1 MQNINPAKYH
11 NFTLKNIRDI
21 NELKQFKNLEF
32 LAKQVVEGFVTG
44 LHKSPF
50 HGFSVEFSE
59 HRLYNTGE
67 SVKNIDWKLYGK
79 TDKLF
84 VKRYEEET
92 NLRCRI
98 IIDTSSSMLF
108 PYKNKSINSKLAF
121 SIFCAASLIHL
132 FRKQRDAA
140 GLTFFSEN
148 IDLHTQT
155 KMSSSHSR
163 MLFQYL
169 NQLLTKRTELN
180 RKTNPSKLLHLIS
193 EKIHKRSLVII
204 FSDMFS
210 SEEPEKLF
218 SALQHLKHNKHE
230 VILFHVTDKAHELD
244 FQYNNRPYKFIDME
258 TGESIKLNPNEIRNS
273 YVFSSKGYVD
283 KLKLKCGQYK
293 IDFVEADVN
302 SDFKEILIPY
312 LIKRSKLH

>member
-1 MQNINPAKYH
+1 
-11 NFTLKNIRDI
+11 LKNIQDI
-21 NELKQFKNLEF
+21 NELKKFDNLEL
-32 LAKQVVEGFVTG
+32 LARQVVEGFITG

-67 SVKNIDWKLYGK
+67 STRNIDWKLYGK

-84 VKRYEEET
+84 VKRFEEET

-108 PYKNKSINSKLAF
+108 PYKEKNIRSKLYF
-121 SIFCAASLIHL
+121 SVLSAAAIIHL
-132 FRKQRDAA
+132 LKKQRDAA
-140 GLTFFSEN
+140 GLTLFSEETE
-148 IDLHTQT
+148 LHTQE

-163 MLFQYL
+163 LLFSYL
-169 NQLLTKRTELN
+169 NKLLTDRTELN
-180 RKTNPSKLLHLIS
+180 KKTNPARLLHLIS

-230 VILFHVTDKAHELD
+230 VILFHVTDKLHELEL
-244 FQYNNRPYKFIDME
+244 QYSNRPYRFVDME
-258 TGESIKLNPNEIRNS
+258 TGEVVKLNPNDIRDSFVN
-273 YVFSSKGYVD
+273 SSKKYAEE
-283 KLKLKCGQYK
+283 LKLKCGQYK

-302 SDFKEILIPY
+302 TDFKDILIPF
-312 LIKRSKLH
+312 LIRRSKMR

>member
-1 MQNINPAKYH
+1 
-11 NFTLKNIRDI
+11 LKNINDI
-21 NELKQFKNLEF
+21 SELKQFGNLEL
-32 LAKQVVEGFVTG
+32 LAKQVVEGFITG

-67 SVKNIDWKLYGK
+67 STKNIDWKLYGK

-98 IIDTSSSMLF
+98 ILDTSSSMLF
-108 PYKNKSINSKLAF
+108 PFNDKHIQSKLTF
-121 SIFCAASLIHL
+121 SILSAAALINL
-132 FRKQRDAA
+132 LRRQRDAA
-140 GLTFFSEN
+140 GLTFFSED
-148 IDLHTQT
+148 IELHTQA
-155 KMSSSHSR
+155 KMSSAHSR
-163 MLFQYL
+163 LLYARL
-169 NQLLTKRTELN
+169 NKLLSETHPLN
-180 RKTNPSKLLHLIS
+180 KKTNPAQLLHLIS

-204 FSDMFS
+204 FSDMFG

-230 VILFHVTDKAHELD
+230 VILFHVTDKTHETD

-258 TGESIKLNPNEIRNS
+258 TGETVKLNPNEIRDFYTVSSQS
-273 YVFSSKGYVD
+273 YIEE
-283 KLKLKCGQYK
+283 LKLKSGQYK
-293 IDFVEADVN
+293 IDFVQADIN
-302 SDFKEILIPY
+302 SDFKDVLIPY
-312 LIKRSKLH
+312 LIKRKKMR

>member
-1 MQNINPAKYH
+1 MKNIN
-11 NFTLKNIRDI
+11 DI
-21 NELKQFKNLEF
+21 SELNQFENLEF
-32 LAKQVVEGFVTG
+32 LAKQVVEGFITG

-67 SVKNIDWKLYGK
+67 STKNIDWKLYGK

-84 VKRYEEET
+84 VKRFEEET

-108 PYKNKSINSKLAF
+108 PYKDKNIQSKLAF
-121 SIFCAASLIHL
+121 SVLCAASLIQL

-140 GLTFFSEN
+140 GLSFFSED
-148 IDLHTQT
+148 IELHTQA

-163 MLFQYL
+163 FLFQHL
-169 NQLLTKRTELN
+169 NRLLKEHTELN
-180 RKTNPSKLLHLIS
+180 KKTNPAKLLHLIS

-204 FSDMFS
+204 FSDMFG
-210 SEEPEKLF
+210 SEDPEKLF

-230 VILFHVTDKAHELD
+230 VILFHVTDKAHEAD
-244 FQYNNRPYKFIDME
+244 FQYNNRPYKFVDME
-258 TGESIKLNPNEIRNS
+258 SGESIKLNPNEIRDS
-273 YVFSSKGYVD
+273 FIGSSETWIEN
-283 KLKLKCGQYK
+283 LKLKCGQYK

-302 SDFKEILIPY
+302 SDFREILIPY
-312 LIKRSKLH
+312 LIKRKKMH

>member
-1 MQNINPAKYH
+1 M
-11 NFTLKNIRDI
+11 KNIRDI
-21 NELKQFKNLEF
+21 DELKQFENLEF

-108 PYKNKSINSKLAF
+108 PYKDKNIHSKAAF
-121 SIFCAASLIHL
+121 SVFCAASLIHL

-169 NQLLTKRTELN
+169 NQLLTEQTELN
-180 RKTNPSKLLHLIS
+180 RKTNPAKLLHLIS

-273 YVFSSKGYVD
+273 YVFSSKEYVD

-293 IDFVEADVN
+293 IDFIEADVN